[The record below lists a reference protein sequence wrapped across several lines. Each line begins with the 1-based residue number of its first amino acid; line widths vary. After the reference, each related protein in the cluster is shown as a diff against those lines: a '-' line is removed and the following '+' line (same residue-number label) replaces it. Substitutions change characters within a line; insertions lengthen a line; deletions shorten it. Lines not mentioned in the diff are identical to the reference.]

1 MQALNKNE
9 LLKQLQSSNTI
20 EEEFVSLMSYFFQ
33 NVINNLSLEPTSLKK
48 IDASLRILERD
59 SLRHKAMI
67 QDLIEQVKQGQKNDY

>member
-1 MQALNKNE
+1 MNKNE

-33 NVINNLSLEPTSLKK
+33 NVIDNLSLGPNSLKK
-48 IDASLRILERD
+48 IDASLRILEQD
-59 SLRHKAMI
+59 SLRHKTMI